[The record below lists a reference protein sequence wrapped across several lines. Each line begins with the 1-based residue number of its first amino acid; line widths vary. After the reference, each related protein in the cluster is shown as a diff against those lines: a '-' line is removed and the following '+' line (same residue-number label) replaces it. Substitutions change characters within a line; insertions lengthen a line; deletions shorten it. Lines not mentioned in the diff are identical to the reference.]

1 MNRTVET
8 EARRIADEIV
18 ALVERTDGPVTFYRV
33 EREVSGF
40 GASEPPYRDFYSQR
54 DGELVVWWANMS
66 EAGVEAFKN
75 VLLGNRIA
83 VAMVNALPYI
93 LEGGALR
100 EEDWQPVVLLPA
112 SAANVSTKNGL
123 FRVPEELLA
132 PEQMLPSWKVLKPG
146 QVRGTAQLISP

>member
-18 ALVERTDGPVTFYRV
+18 ALVERTDGPVTFHRV

-40 GASEPPYRDFYSQR
+40 GASEPPYRDFYSGQAGR
-54 DGELVVWWANMS
+54 PVVWWSNMS
-66 EAGVEAFKN
+66 EAGAQALKN

-83 VAMVNALPYI
+83 VEMVNALPYI
-93 LEGGALR
+93 LEGGGLA
-100 EEDWQPVVLLPA
+100 DDAWQPLVLLPA
-112 SAANVSTKNGL
+112 KQANVSAMNGL

-132 PEQMLPSWKVLKPG
+132 PGQMLPSWKVLKPG
-146 QVRGTAQLISP
+146 TVSGTAH